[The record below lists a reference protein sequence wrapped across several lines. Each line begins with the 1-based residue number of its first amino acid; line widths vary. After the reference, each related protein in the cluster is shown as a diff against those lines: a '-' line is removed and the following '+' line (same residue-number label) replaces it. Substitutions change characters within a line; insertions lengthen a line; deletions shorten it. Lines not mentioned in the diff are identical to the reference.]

1 MTLIAPGTSLEDQQ
15 HIVLHDVSW
24 QLYKRLLREIGDRP
38 IRMTFDDGS
47 LEIMSPLPKHEKW
60 KTRIGRMI
68 EILSLEL
75 NIPVEPLG
83 STTFRRKD
91 RRKGL
96 EPDECYYIRHAADIR
111 GKDRLNLKV
120 DPPPDLAVEVD
131 ITHRSIDREPV
142 YAALGIPE
150 LWRFAH
156 PELTV
161 LLLNA
166 DGKYQSSSQSAS
178 LPFLPMDTFKAFLL
192 RLEAEEQTAVLREF
206 RDWVI
211 TLDARQPGS
220 S

>member
-15 HIVLHDVSW
+15 HIVLYNVSW

-60 KTRIGRMI
+60 KKRIGRMI

-96 EPDECYYIRHAADIR
+96 EPDECYYIQHAADIR

-150 LWRFAH
+150 LWRFDH

-161 LLLNA
+161 LLLDA
-166 DGKYQSSSQSAS
+166 DGKYRSSSQSTS
-178 LPFLPMDTFKAFLL
+178 LPFLPMDKFKTFLL
-192 RLEAEEQTAVLREF
+192 RLETEEQTAVLREF

-211 TLDARQPGS
+211 TLDARKLGPS
-220 S
+220 